1 MLLSV
6 LNPVLAQDS
15 DMTANERQAR
25 RIFNQ
30 AYQQVFGEQGAKLHY
45 DVNIIGIYKTSGTIW
60 FKGKKK
66 KFVDAKVN
74 SWNDGETVYTV
85 KKKKKKKEVEVRSAK
100 NNKQDKYSGK
110 FKFVPEN
117 FDYSVA
123 NDEEGLM
130 LTLDSSLS
138 CPCDNSIYCSPRCA
152 GNAVLRFS
160 DGDICNTAT
169 PVKCCIRYCCNT
181 GWQHNLRECDAIGK
195 CAVSERQEALRE
207 LNCLQTYTTG
217 KCTVSDR
224 LYGIRKLYAFHRGT
238 AGKSTASDS
247 CDF

>member
-1 MLLSV
+1 MRNRIILILTLLLSV

-15 DMTANERQAR
+15 EMTANERQAK

-130 LTLDSSLS
+130 LTLKAKKGAKGIKEVHALVKRQTYE
-138 CPCDNSIYCSPRCA
+138 PIRVRIKISIIWTTIKI
-152 GNAVLRFS
+152 S
-160 DGDICNTAT
+160 DFQSGDITDEMLSF
-169 PVKCCIRYCCNT
+169 PKEQYKDYKFVDKR
-181 GWQHNLRECDAIGK
+181 
-195 CAVSERQEALRE
+195 
-207 LNCLQTYTTG
+207 
-217 KCTVSDR
+217 
-224 LYGIRKLYAFHRGT
+224 
-238 AGKSTASDS
+238 
-247 CDF
+247 